1 MTEHDDVIRL
11 LREGRP
17 QATDMELDAIKQRV
31 RRRAADPSRRNQSM
45 KSRFAILSMLVA
57 GMLFSTAGAGLAL
70 SGKSNHQASVAQYST
85 PTPTPPPCTPK
96 NSNQPGGNDQTPPGG
111 SGQSEDCAPCTGTND
126 VAPSQTGSGQ
136 APECTPTPEGGVL
149 PAESGNAPT
158 TGGGTKPKPAGGV
171 LPAEATQTQPTRQE
185 AAATNSQLPFTGF
198 AAIPVL
204 LGGLALL
211 TGGLILRRRTRSE

>member
-45 KSRFAILSMLVA
+45 KSRVAILSMLVA

-70 SGKSNHQASVAQYST
+70 SGTSHDQASVAQYST
-85 PTPTPPPCTPK
+85 PTPTPPCTDNGVSP
-96 NSNQPGGNDQTPPGG
+96 SET
-111 SGQSEDCAPCTGTND
+111 GQS
-126 VAPSQTGSGQ
+126 
-136 APECTPTPEGGVL
+136 PECAPTPEGGVL
-149 PAESGNAPT
+149 PAEAGNAPSHS
-158 TGGGTKPKPAGGV
+158 GGSKPKPAGGV
-171 LPAEATQTQPTRQE
+171 LPAEASQTQPTRQE

-211 TGGLILRRRTRSE
+211 TGGLILRRRTRHE